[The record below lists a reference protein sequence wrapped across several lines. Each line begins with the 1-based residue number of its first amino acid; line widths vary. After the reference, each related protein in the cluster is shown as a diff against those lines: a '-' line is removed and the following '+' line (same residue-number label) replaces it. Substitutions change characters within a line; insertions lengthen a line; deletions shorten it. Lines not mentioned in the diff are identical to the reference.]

1 MSLFLLMI
9 YLELLLFDKIKVLNS
24 LLQIQKIMKYFTSF
38 WIFRS
43 FNVFKFF
50 FVLLFSSPTSS
61 MLLIINEDDF
71 DFDLLFDLPPYR
83 SVYKSKEIL
92 VNWIIYSS
100 RKFNE
105 SQVISFWK
113 VFNRILQSFVPFN
126 CCIKHFPELWNF
138 N

>member
-1 MSLFLLMI
+1 MMSLFLLMI

-43 FNVFKFF
+43 FNVFNFF

-113 VFNRILQSFVPFN
+113 VFNRIL
-126 CCIKHFPELWNF
+126 
-138 N
+138 